1 MTKQTQD
8 SVITLG
14 GQNYTIRF
22 SIKATLFLQEQW
34 GLENEREVQARM
46 AKATMQDFI
55 DIVWAGMQR
64 HHPELT
70 RDQIVDILD
79 DSGAEGLQGAVT
91 ELLDASAAPAPKGP
105 PAEGQGT
112 TPTP

>member
-34 GLENEREVQARM
+34 GLANEREVQARM
-46 AKATMQDFI
+46 ASATMQDFI
-55 DIVWAGMQR
+55 DIVWAGLQR

-70 RDQIVDILD
+70 RDQIVDLLD
-79 DSGAEGLQGAVT
+79 DAGTDGLQTAVSD
-91 ELLDASAAPAPKGP
+91 LMGASAAPAPKSP
-105 PAEGQGT
+105 QDAGQGT
-112 TPTP
+112 TSNP

>member
-1 MTKQTQD
+1 MKQTQD
-8 SVITLG
+8 TTVTLG
-14 GQNYTIRF
+14 GQNFTLRF
-22 SIKATLFLQEQW
+22 SIKATIFLQELW
-34 GLENEREVQARM
+34 GLANEREVQARM

-55 DIVWAGMQR
+55 DIVWAGLQR
-64 HHPELT
+64 HHPDMS
-70 RDQIVDILD
+70 RAQVVDVLD

-105 PAEGQGT
+105 PAEGAGM